1 MSSDEIVYAS
11 TGMRDSMAS
20 MRMPSASPGGA
31 SDFAQASRRTFTV
44 TVSHSTPFFFPSSNA
59 SSARSTRPS
68 RPHARITDA
77 RLALSGGGIL
87 RSSMCRQSV
96 SAVLNSP
103 SFEHAASTMLAH
115 MVLGTRP
122 LCSCAMFMTP
132 IRTAAGS
139 VTDMILSAVAS
150 ASTSR
155 GTLSSHADR
164 NVRTAASTS
173 PASANTLIVLVNVRS
188 L

>member
-1 MSSDEIVYAS
+1 MSSDEMVSAS

-31 SDFAQASRRTFTV
+31 SDFAHASSRTFTV
-44 TVSHSTPFFFPSSNA
+44 TVSHSTPFSFPSANA
-59 SSARSTRPS
+59 SSARSTRPA
-68 RPHARITDA
+68 RPHARMTEA
-77 RLALSGGGIL
+77 RLALSGGGVL

-103 SFEHAASTMLAH
+103 SLEHAASTMLAH
-115 MVLGTRP
+115 MVLGSRP
-122 LCSCAMFMTP
+122 LCSCAMFITP
-132 IRTAAGS
+132 ISTAAGS
-139 VTDMILSAVAS
+139 VTAKILSAVAS

-155 GTLSSHADR
+155 GVLSSHAAR
-164 NVRTAASTS
+164 NVRIAASTS